1 METFTYTQI
10 LCVWSEGYNTFY
22 NLILTSAQ
30 IKLSVYM
37 NETGKADWSGRKIR
51 EIREIRHLFHLPQKA
66 RWSKRMGCARGLE
79 YLRMV
84 SQKMEEEIFNRK
96 SEMSKITFLF
106 HSGKLLASFD

>member
-37 NETGKADWSGRKIR
+37 NETGKAD
-51 EIREIRHLFHLPQKA
+51 
-66 RWSKRMGCARGLE
+66 
-79 YLRMV
+79 
-84 SQKMEEEIFNRK
+84 
-96 SEMSKITFLF
+96 
-106 HSGKLLASFD
+106 